1 MCPGVYVPCMF
12 LPLLVSD
19 SDLPGHVVA
28 FQYKGYEH
36 ATYD

>member
-1 MCPGVYVPCMF
+1 MF
-12 LPLLVSD
+12 LACSFPFSSSD
-19 SDLPGHVVA
+19 SDFPGHVVA